1 MQRNRII
8 YRASVRMLP
17 SFSREAFIE
26 AANRYAGLDGEWD
39 GRNCWKKDGFTGSSS
54 EDSLAFRYFHDGVS
68 EECTYRDG
76 MLSTSMFA
84 KDVPSDF
91 PRSFANTVASRM
103 ARDGKTGWGDASP
116 IILSLKD
123 KEKIRDIQS
132 GRLRAERPIIY
143 LTCSSKTFH
152 PIVNTRLLAEDVSGL
167 FLIVE
172 EKEIGMQKALK
183 DPSSSWIPP
192 YNGAIDIYWPEG
204 GWSRINPARW
214 NHLDSDGIART
225 AMMNCCALHR
235 YAPPAISQ
243 PDVAI
248 KGLSETAGVEYTG
261 NETLPDTLKAIRN
274 DFDSRTEKLKEE
286 YESYTKEIEKEN
298 RDANAKAA
306 AAGNEVRRLKGLL
319 EKTSGDITS
328 IQLACD
334 EQEFYQGELR
344 DIIVEALERY
354 LKMNSDPS
362 MKERRSW
369 HVISSVIRQNPVSEE
384 RKRIITEIT
393 TTLTGGGKSTKDD
406 ERQMLRLGFEK
417 VADRQGTHLK
427 FLYHSDPRYM
437 MMIASSPSDNKAGNN
452 KAKEI
457 IRKLFQ

>member
-26 AANRYAGLDGEWD
+26 AANIYAGLNGGWD
-39 GRNCWKKDGFTGSSS
+39 GRNCWKRDGFTGSSS
-54 EDSLAFRYFHDGVS
+54 KDSLAFRYFHDGVS

-76 MLSTSMFA
+76 MLATSMFA
-84 KDVPSDF
+84 KDIPGDF

-103 ARDGKTGWGDASP
+103 CKDEKTGWEGASP
-116 IILSLKD
+116 IVLGLKD
-123 KEKIRDIQS
+123 KERIRDIQS

-172 EKEIGMQKALK
+172 EKEVGMQKALK

-286 YESYTKEIEKEN
+286 YESYTREIEKEN
-298 RDANAKAA
+298 SEAKAQA
-306 AAGNEVRRLKGLL
+306 SAAGNEIRRLKGLL
-319 EKTSGDITS
+319 EKTSTDTTD

-334 EQEFYQGELR
+334 ENEFYQGELK
-344 DIIVEALERY
+344 DIIVEALDRY
-354 LKMNSDPS
+354 LKMNSDPNL
-362 MKERRSW
+362 KERRSY
-369 HVISSVIRQNPVSEE
+369 HVLSSVIRMNPVSKE
-384 RKRIITEIT
+384 RKRLIDEIT
-393 TTLTGGGKSTKDD
+393 NTLTGSGKSTKDD

-417 VADRQGTHLK
+417 AVDRQGTHLK
-427 FLYHSDPRYM
+427 FLYHGDPRYTVM
-437 MMIASSPSDNKAGNN
+437 MASSPSDSRAGNN
-452 KAKEI
+452 KARGI
-457 IRKLFQ
+457 IRRLFQ

>member
-17 SFSREAFIE
+17 SFSREAFIK
-26 AANRYAGLDGEWD
+26 AANIYAGLNGEWD
-39 GRNCWKKDGFTGSSS
+39 GRNCWKRDGFTGSSS
-54 EDSLAFRYFHDGVS
+54 KDSLAFRYFHDGVS

-76 MLSTSMFA
+76 MLATSMFA
-84 KDVPSDF
+84 KDIPGDF

-103 ARDGKTGWGDASP
+103 CKDEKTGWEGASP
-116 IILSLKD
+116 IVLGLKD
-123 KEKIRDIQS
+123 KERIRDIQS

-172 EKEIGMQKALK
+172 EKEIGMQKALQ
-183 DPSSSWIPP
+183 DSSSSWISP

-298 RDANAKAA
+298 SEAKAQA
-306 AAGNEVRRLKGLL
+306 SAAGNEIRRLKGLL
-319 EKTSGDITS
+319 ERTSTDTTD

-334 EQEFYQGELR
+334 ENEFYQGELK
-344 DIIVEALERY
+344 DIIVEALDRY
-354 LKMNSDPS
+354 LKMNSDPNL
-362 MKERRSW
+362 KERRSY
-369 HVISSVIRQNPVSEE
+369 HVLSSVIRMNPVSKE
-384 RKRIITEIT
+384 RKRLIDEIT
-393 TTLTGGGKSTKDD
+393 NTLTGSGKSTKDD

-417 VADRQGTHLK
+417 AVDRQGTHLK
-427 FLYHSDPRYM
+427 FLYHGDPRYTM
-437 MMIASSPSDNKAGNN
+437 MMASSPSDSRAGNN
-452 KAKEI
+452 KARGI
-457 IRKLFQ
+457 IRRLFQ

>member
-26 AANRYAGLDGEWD
+26 AANRYAGLGGEWD
-39 GRNCWKKDGFTGSSS
+39 GRNCWKQDGFTGSSS
-54 EDSLAFRYFHDGVS
+54 EDSLAFRYFHDDVS

-76 MLSTSMFA
+76 MLATSMFA
-84 KDVPSDF
+84 KDVPGDF

-103 ARDGKTGWGDASP
+103 CRDKKTGWEGTSP
-116 IILSLKD
+116 IVLSLKD
-123 KEKIRDIQS
+123 KERIRDIQS

-152 PIVNTRLLAEDVSGL
+152 PIMNTRLLAEDVSGL

-286 YESYTKEIEKEN
+286 YESYTREIEKEN
-298 RDANAKAA
+298 SEAKAQA
-306 AAGNEVRRLKGLL
+306 SAAGNEIRRLKGLL
-319 EKTSGDITS
+319 ERGSAETTS
-328 IQLACD
+328 IQLACN
-334 EQEFYQGELR
+334 EEEFYPGELR
-344 DIIVEALERY
+344 DVIVETLARY
-354 LKMNSDPS
+354 LESNRDPNL
-362 MKERRSW
+362 KERRSW
-369 HVISSVIRQNPVSEE
+369 HVLSSIVELNPISDE
-384 RKRIITEIT
+384 RKRLKDEISS
-393 TTLTGGGKSTKDD
+393 TLACDSKSTKND
-406 ERQMLRLGFEK
+406 EAKMLRLGFEK
-417 VADRQGTHLK
+417 AGDRQGTHLK
-427 FLYHSDPRYM
+427 FLYHGDPRYM
-437 MMIASSPSDNKAGNN
+437 TMISTSPSDVRAGNN

-457 IRKLFQ
+457 IRRLFQ

>member
-39 GRNCWKKDGFTGSSS
+39 GRNCWKRDGFTGSSS

-68 EECTYRDG
+68 EECTYKDG
-76 MLSTSMFA
+76 MLTTSIFA

-91 PRSFANTVASRM
+91 PRSFANMVASRM

-116 IILSLKD
+116 IVLSLKD
-123 KEKIRDIQS
+123 KERIRDIQS

-143 LTCSSKTFH
+143 LTCSSGTFH
-152 PIVNTRLLAEDVSGL
+152 PIVNTRLLAEDISGL
-167 FLIVE
+167 FIIVE
-172 EKEIGMQKALK
+172 EKEIGMQKALQ

-204 GWSRINPARW
+204 GWSRVNPARW

-235 YAPPAISQ
+235 YAPLSISQ

-261 NETLPDTLKAIRN
+261 NEALPDTLKAIRN

-286 YESYTKEIEKEN
+286 YESYTREIEKEN
-298 RDANAKAA
+298 SEAKAQA
-306 AAGNEVRRLKGLL
+306 SAAGNEIRRLKGLL
-319 EKTSGDITS
+319 ERTSANTTD

-334 EQEFYQGELR
+334 ENEFYQGELK
-344 DIIVEALERY
+344 DIIVEALDRY
-354 LKMNSDPS
+354 LKMNSDPNL
-362 MKERRSW
+362 KERRSY
-369 HVISSVIRQNPVSEE
+369 HILSSVIRMNPVSKE
-384 RKRIITEIT
+384 RKRLIDEIT
-393 TTLTGGGKSTKDD
+393 NTLTGSGKSTKDD

-417 VADRQGTHLK
+417 AVDRQGTHLK
-427 FLYHSDPRYM
+427 FLYHGDPRYTVM
-437 MMIASSPSDNKAGNN
+437 TASSPSDSRAGNN
-452 KAKEI
+452 KARGI
-457 IRKLFQ
+457 IRRLFQ